1 MSVFISVCWIG
12 FDLVY
17 YYILCIS
24 KSLFKLVDKKVILIN
39 ILKLLRFVDLYV
51 IVVCLKIKFVY

>member
-12 FDLVY
+12 FDLVK
-17 YYILCIS
+17 YYIT